1 MKSEN
6 IAEIAKALR
15 AASIET
21 LKKFAATNKMINS
34 NFMT

>member
-15 AASIET
+15 AAGIAT
-21 LKKFAATNKMINS
+21 LKKNCSNKQDDRQ
-34 NFMT
+34 

>member
-15 AASIET
+15 AAGIAI
-21 LKKFAATNKMINS
+21 LKKIYRNKQDDRQ
-34 NFMT
+34 

>member
-15 AASIET
+15 AAGIAT
-21 LKKFAATNKMINS
+21 LKKLQQQTR
-34 NFMT
+34 

>member
-15 AASIET
+15 AAGIAT
-21 LKKFAATNKMINS
+21 LKKFTATNKMIDS